1 LSQSAILTA
10 ALQFVQLSW
19 RIDER
24 KPSHRQSI
32 RRTTMNKIFAT
43 AALALA
49 APGMIATSLPAMAAP
64 ASHAAP
70 VAATGVTS
78 AHQYDRYDRYDRGH
92 RYDGYYGRSTYRD
105 QRDYRDTRVWR
116 GNDGRTYCRRSDG
129 TTGLLI
135 GGAVGGVLGNSI
147 AGRGDRTLGTILGL
161 AGGALLGREIDR
173 GNSRC
178 R

>member
-1 LSQSAILTA
+1 MSFSILGVLMNA
-10 ALQFVQLSW
+10 SREIGKASR
-19 RIDER
+19 RISM
-24 KPSHRQSI
+24 KK
-32 RRTTMNKIFAT
+32 TVLT

-49 APGMIATSLPAMAAP
+49 APGMIATSMPAMAAP
-64 ASHAAP
+64 ASHGAP
-70 VAATGVTS
+70 LAATGVTT
-78 AHQYDRYDRYDRGH
+78 AHQYDRYDRRE

-105 QRDYRDTRVWR
+105 QPVYRHTRVWR

-129 TTGLLI
+129 TTGALI
-135 GGAVGGVLGNSI
+135 GGALGGVLGNSV